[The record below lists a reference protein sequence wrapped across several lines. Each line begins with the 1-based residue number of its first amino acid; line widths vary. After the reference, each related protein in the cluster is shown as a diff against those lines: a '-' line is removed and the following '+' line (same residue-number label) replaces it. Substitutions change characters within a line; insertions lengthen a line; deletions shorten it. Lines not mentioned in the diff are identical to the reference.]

1 MLSEERQDIGE
12 LLDSF
17 LKQVSHPRGKVLKLL
32 TESSITVPQVIVL
45 DQVRANRNCT
55 PTELSATMKVSL
67 PSASQMVDRLVKQ
80 KLLLRV
86 EDAQDRRRKVIS
98 LTPKAKRFLT
108 RFQSARHEEF
118 TAGMARLSASTRKA
132 LGSILSVAL
141 EELNATNLR

>member
-1 MLSEERQDIGE
+1 MLSEERQDIGK

-108 RFQSARHEEF
+108 R
-118 TAGMARLSASTRKA
+118 
-132 LGSILSVAL
+132 
-141 EELNATNLR
+141 